1 MRVRKW
7 SFPAAAVL
15 LSLVVALPLLEIVLR
30 IEYAVRQRYRPSL
43 AFVSDDLGWLPTPG
57 LSTSYGKRG
66 YADEIF
72 YSTNA
77 DGFRRF
83 GDPDSSKTKVWAVGD
98 STTQAYH
105 VSDGQAYYDVLAD
118 LHPGLEVF
126 GYGVGGYGTVQQAMV
141 LERFWDV
148 IEPDVVLW
156 QLCSND
162 LINNDW
168 VLESSSNEH
177 NNHMARPYLGEDG
190 RIELRH
196 PDLRLGWLA
205 RRSLLVRRLVVL
217 RSSLRK
223 RSRGSI
229 EAELHAD
236 HPGLQRAVAT
246 TRRAI
251 QRRIAAAPGVTFLAF
266 FVPSP
271 EDQGWATE
279 AWTEICELPG
289 LECLTE
295 VGEALEAARR
305 SGVTIDG
312 GSDPHWNAA
321 GHEIAAQAVF
331 ERLRRDLPLEPEPAG
346 RARYWLPLTGH
357 PSLAHRAG

>member
-1 MRVRKW
+1 MRSRRW
-7 SFPAAAVL
+7 SFPVLAVL
-15 LSLVVALPLLEIVLR
+15 LSTAMALPLLELVLR
-30 IEYAVRQRYRPSL
+30 AEYAVRQRYKPSL

-57 LSTSYGKRG
+57 LSTSYTKKAYGEIS
-66 YADEIF
+66 YTTDEH
-72 YSTNA
+72 
-77 DGFRRF
+77 GFRRF
-83 GDPDSSKTKVWAVGD
+83 GDPASAKTKVWAVGD

-105 VSDGQAYYDVLAD
+105 VPQGRAYYDVLAD
-118 LHPGLEVF
+118 LDPGLEVF

-141 LERFWDV
+141 LERFWDQ

-156 QLCSND
+156 QMCAND
-162 LINNDW
+162 LVNNDW
-168 VLESSSNEH
+168 VLESLSNEH

-229 EAELHAD
+229 EGELHAG
-236 HPGLQRAVAT
+236 HAGLRRAVAT

-251 QRRIAAAPGVTFLAF
+251 ERTMTAAPGVTFLAF

-271 EDQGWATE
+271 EGYGWE
-279 AWTEICELPG
+279 ADAWKEICTLPG
-289 LECLTE
+289 LQCVPE
-295 VGEALEAARR
+295 VSAAIETARR
-305 SGVTIDG
+305 AGVTVDG
-312 GSDPHWNAA
+312 GEDPHWNAA
-321 GHEIAAQAVF
+321 GHEIAARAIL
-331 ERLRRDLPLEPEPAG
+331 EKLRDRRPQ
-346 RARYWLPLTGH
+346 
-357 PSLAHRAG
+357 